1 MIFKIATIGILV
13 TIINQLLQRSGKDEY
28 VTLTSIAGAIIVIL
42 MIAKEVA
49 SFFETIK
56 TLFNF

>member
-28 VTLTSIAGAIIVIL
+28 TTLTSIAGAIIVVL
-42 MIAKEVA
+42 MIAKEIA

>member
-1 MIFKIATIGILV
+1 MIFKIATIGIVV
-13 TIINQLLQRSGKDEY
+13 TIINSLLQKSGKEEY
-28 VTLTSIAGAIIVIL
+28 VTLTNIAGIIIVIL

-49 SFFETIK
+49 SFFESIK